1 MVNML
6 IGELYKHEE
15 LEGNSNHFS
24 SVDVAADEHRTRR

>member
-1 MVNML
+1 MVNVL

-15 LEGNSNHFS
+15 LRGNANYFS